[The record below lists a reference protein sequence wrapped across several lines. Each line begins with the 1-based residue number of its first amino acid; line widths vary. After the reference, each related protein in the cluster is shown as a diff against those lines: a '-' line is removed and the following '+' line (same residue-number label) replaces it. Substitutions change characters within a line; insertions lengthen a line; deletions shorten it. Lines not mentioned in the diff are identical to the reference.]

1 MNNSL
6 IEEKRN
12 KLNLDIRG
20 ILAIID
26 LIDGKE
32 KEYEDYITIV
42 EEKEEVNETILE
54 NSLDENGFLDQ
65 QIKLVEEVKE
75 RLINIFKD

>member
-20 ILAIID
+20 ILA

-32 KEYEDYITIV
+32 KEYEDYIT
-42 EEKEEVNETILE
+42 

>member
-1 MNNSL
+1 MNNSV

-20 ILAIID
+20 ILSVID

-32 KEYEDYITIV
+32 KEYEDYIT
-42 EEKEEVNETILE
+42 

-65 QIKLVEEVKE
+65 QLKLVNEAKE
-75 RLINIFKD
+75 RLINIFKE

>member
-1 MNNSL
+1 MEHNI

-20 ILAIID
+20 LLAVID
-26 LIDGKE
+26 LIDGNK
-32 KEYEDYITIV
+32 KEYEDYVSNTL
-42 EEKEEVNETILE
+42 NEIE
-54 NSLDENGFLDQ
+54 FLDQ
-65 QIKLVEEVKE
+65 QIKLVNEAKE

>member
-1 MNNSL
+1 MEYRHKS
-6 IEEKRN
+6 IVSSQVQ
-12 KLNLDIRG
+12 LNLDIRG
-20 ILAIID
+20 ILAVID

-32 KEYEDYITIV
+32 KEYEDYIT
-42 EEKEEVNETILE
+42 

>member
-6 IEEKRN
+6 IEKKRN

-20 ILAIID
+20 ILAVID

-32 KEYEDYITIV
+32 KEYEDYIT
-42 EEKEEVNETILE
+42 

>member
-20 ILAIID
+20 ILAVID
-26 LIDGKE
+26 LIDDKE
-32 KEYEDYITIV
+32 KEYEDYIT
-42 EEKEEVNETILE
+42 

>member
-6 IEEKRN
+6 MEEKRN

-20 ILAIID
+20 ILAVID
-26 LIDGKE
+26 LIDSKE
-32 KEYEDYITIV
+32 KEYEDYIT
-42 EEKEEVNETILE
+42 

>member
-6 IEEKRN
+6 IE
-12 KLNLDIRG
+12 
-20 ILAIID
+20 
-26 LIDGKE
+26 DGKE
-32 KEYEDYITIV
+32 KEYEDYIT
-42 EEKEEVNETILE
+42 

>member
-6 IEEKRN
+6 IGEKRN

-20 ILAIID
+20 ILAVID

-32 KEYEDYITIV
+32 KEYEDYIT
-42 EEKEEVNETILE
+42 

-65 QIKLVEEVKE
+65 QIKLVEEAKE

>member
-20 ILAIID
+20 ILAVID
-26 LIDGKE
+26 LIDDKE
-32 KEYEDYITIV
+32 KEYEDYIT
-42 EEKEEVNETILE
+42 NY
-54 NSLDENGFLDQ
+54 LDENGFLDQ
-65 QIKLVEEVKE
+65 ISRGSKRKVNQYFQGLKTILWKTIE
-75 RLINIFKD
+75 

>member
-1 MNNSL
+1 MNNSV

-20 ILAIID
+20 ILSVID

-32 KEYEDYITIV
+32 KEYEDYIT
-42 EEKEEVNETILE
+42 

-65 QIKLVEEVKE
+65 QLKLVNEVKE
-75 RLINIFKD
+75 RLINIFKE

>member
-1 MNNSL
+1 MNNSI

-20 ILAIID
+20 ILAVID
-26 LIDGKE
+26 LIDDKE
-32 KEYEDYITIV
+32 KEYEDYIT
-42 EEKEEVNETILE
+42 

-65 QIKLVEEVKE
+65 QIKLVEEAKE

>member
-20 ILAIID
+20 ILAVID

-32 KEYEDYITIV
+32 KEDEDYIT
-42 EEKEEVNETILE
+42 
-54 NSLDENGFLDQ
+54 NSLDENVFLDQ

>member
-1 MNNSL
+1 M
-6 IEEKRN
+6 
-12 KLNLDIRG
+12 
-20 ILAIID
+20 
-26 LIDGKE
+26 KE
-32 KEYEDYITIV
+32 KKISKEAKICINRISLYEDYIT
-42 EEKEEVNETILE
+42 